1 LGRPFVLR
9 GQDVFVSASVGIA
22 NYPHDGSDVG
32 VILKNADTAMY
43 HAKKSGRNNYK
54 LYNAEMNESA
64 IQRLQ
69 TETLLRGAL
78 DRDEFILHYQP
89 KVSLKDGKISGLE
102 ALLRWQHPERGLVS
116 PAEFI
121 PMLEDTGLIIPVGL
135 WVIRKVCEA
144 LKHWESNNVEVVPV
158 AINLS
163 ARQLQVKG
171 LAQIVRR
178 ILEEYTIDPALL
190 ELELTESVLMIDP
203 DSAVEILRDIKS
215 YGIGLSIDDFG
226 TGYSS
231 LAYLSK
237 LPIDTLKIDRT
248 FIRDIINN
256 HEDAA
261 ITRAVIVLA
270 HELGLKVIAEGV
282 ETFDQLDL
290 LVKNGCDQIQGYLFS
305 KPVTRDECAALIK
318 SSRRLDL
325 GRSESTVSSLGF
337 LEAPQALS

>member
-1 LGRPFVLR
+1 
-9 GQDVFVSASVGIA
+9 
-22 NYPHDGSDVG
+22 
-32 VILKNADTAMY
+32 
-43 HAKKSGRNNYK
+43 
-54 LYNAEMNESA
+54 
-64 IQRLQ
+64 
-69 TETLLRGAL
+69 
-78 DRDEFILHYQP
+78 
-89 KVSLKDGKISGLE
+89 
-102 ALLRWQHPERGLVS
+102 
-116 PAEFI
+116 
-121 PMLEDTGLIIPVGL
+121 
-135 WVIRKVCEA
+135 VCEA

-305 KPVTRDECAALIK
+305 KPVTRDECAALTK